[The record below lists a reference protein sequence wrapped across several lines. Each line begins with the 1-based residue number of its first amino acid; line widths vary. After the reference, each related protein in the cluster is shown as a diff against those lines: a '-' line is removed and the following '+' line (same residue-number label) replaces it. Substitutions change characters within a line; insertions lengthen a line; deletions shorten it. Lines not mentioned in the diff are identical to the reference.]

1 MAKPAK
7 PNPPLEVVLFEC
19 ALHLGRGVGDHE
31 LIQEAFDLWSKHYR
45 ETFAEGLKNPKARWN
60 HDKKTVLPLAVKLG
74 KLAAVLAG
82 SNPISRDDAQ
92 QASDIVEQ
100 DPSCPTEPGAG
111 KYCQ

>member
-1 MAKPAK
+1 MAKTTK

-19 ALHLGRGVGDHE
+19 ALHLGKGVGDHE
-31 LIQEAFDLWSKHYR
+31 LTPEAFELWTTHYR
-45 ETFAEGLKNPKARWN
+45 ETFAKGLSKPGARWS

-82 SNPISRDDAQ
+82 SRPISRDDAE